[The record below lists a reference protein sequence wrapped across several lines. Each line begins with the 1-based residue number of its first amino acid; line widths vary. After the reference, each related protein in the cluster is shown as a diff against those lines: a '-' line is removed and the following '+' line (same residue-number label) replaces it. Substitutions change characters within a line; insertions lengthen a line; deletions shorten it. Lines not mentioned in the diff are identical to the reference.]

1 MKPSVSFCLLSVSYN
16 VITILN
22 WVLGFLHTCRK
33 IKSHSYVFPPF
44 LFLMK
49 REHPSELLSWKMGSI
64 LSSKVTRECIFSCH
78 WPNFCLMPSAQSHT
92 MASLIDL
99 NRAALALDALETPDR
114 IATTESSSPGHL
126 LLLSCFGD
134 GALLCSQGCPWPPA
148 SASCGLRLQA
158 HVSTSHIKGYLVKVI
173 TRHFE
178 ANKNEVHTIA
188 RC

>member
-1 MKPSVSFCLLSVSYN
+1 MKTNVSFCLFSVFYN
-16 VITILN
+16 VIIILN
-22 WVLGFLHTCRK
+22 WVLWFLHTCQKKK
-33 IKSHSYVFPPF
+33 IHSYVFPPF

-64 LSSKVTRECIFSCH
+64 LSSKVTRECILSDH
-78 WPNFCLMPSAQSHT
+78 WPNFCLMPSAQSQT

-99 NRAALALDALETPDR
+99 NRSALALDALETPDG
-114 IATTESSSPGHL
+114 IETTESSSPGRL

-148 SASCGLRLQA
+148 WASCGLRLQA
-158 HVSTSHIKGYLVKVI
+158 LVRTFHIKGYLVKVI

-188 RC
+188 R